1 MIGRCNSLSQKLA
14 KQCPATYT
22 VHCHAHHLDL
32 ASTDTLK
39 ELQHIHDCEHGL
51 VQTRK
56 YFTRSP
62 LKTARLHEIQ
72 AADVDFRFIFVII
85 KYSPVLFNNFASGAA
100 DIGDQLVFR
109 YSRPVFKLSGEINW
123 ID

>member
-1 MIGRCNSLSQKLA
+1 MPSYLHSTLPCASFGLGQYRHIKR
-14 KQCPATYT
+14 ATAHT
-22 VHCHAHHLDL
+22 V
-32 ASTDTLK
+32 
-39 ELQHIHDCEHGL
+39 HDCEHGL

-56 YFTRSP
+56 YFTRSL

-85 KYSPVLFNNFASGAA
+85 QYSPVLFNSFASGAA